1 MSYWV
6 VPIQA
11 LRIQKQKFLLP
22 FRLLVVISSWQNIGQ
37 INILLMHTVL
47 IILKCHVVTLMEV
60 QIVTD
65 TDRNSIIRSL
75 NLYSVKF
82 AAIAYDDCIVR
93 LRYCL
98 K

>member
-1 MSYWV
+1 
-6 VPIQA
+6 
-11 LRIQKQKFLLP
+11 
-22 FRLLVVISSWQNIGQ
+22 
-37 INILLMHTVL
+37 MHTVL